1 MRIPVVG
8 ISGNVRIR
16 ISLRSSA
23 FPGGSKRGKCFA
35 FFCFT
40 FFCFALFGIACIFG
54 ENVCILRAI
63 FPFLRTS
70 PVLVRL
76 VLFRLYQQIGQGG
89 EVPFPS
95 FGGFQP
101 YFLYLGRGQYPLLL
115 IGFGV
120 EKGFLHQD
128 VHYSLHLLLVDVP
141 SRLVCEQSALLRVP
155 FQVISV
161 FLVYLAQQFHYR
173 RRSFQSES
181 GFHQFHCY
189 LFE

>member
-1 MRIPVVG
+1 M
-8 ISGNVRIR
+8 
-16 ISLRSSA
+16 
-23 FPGGSKRGKCFA
+23 
-35 FFCFT
+35 
-40 FFCFALFGIACIFG
+40 FGIACIFG
-54 ENVCILRAI
+54 ENVRILRAI
-63 FPFLRTS
+63 FSVLRTS
-70 PVLVRL
+70 LVLVRFIFL
-76 VLFRLYQQIGQGG
+76 RLYQQIGQGG
-89 EVPFPS
+89 EVPFSS

-101 YFLYLGRGQYPLLL
+101 YLLYFGRGQHPLLL

-128 VHYSLHLLLVDVP
+128 VHDSLHLLLVDVL
-141 SRLVCEQSALLRVP
+141 SRLVCEQCALLRVP

-173 RRSFQSES
+173 RRSFQSEP

>member
-1 MRIPVVG
+1 M
-8 ISGNVRIR
+8 
-16 ISLRSSA
+16 
-23 FPGGSKRGKCFA
+23 
-35 FFCFT
+35 
-40 FFCFALFGIACIFG
+40 FGIACIFG

-70 PVLVRL
+70 LVLVRL

-89 EVPFPS
+89 EVSFPP

-101 YFLYLGRGQYPLLL
+101 YLLYFGRGQHPLFL

-120 EKGFLHQD
+120 EKDFLHQD
-128 VHYSLHLLLVDVP
+128 VHDSLHLLFIDVP
-141 SRLVCEQSALLRVP
+141 SCLVGEQCALLRVP

-161 FLVYLAQQFHYR
+161 FLMYLAQQFHYR
-173 RRSFQSES
+173 CGSFQSEL